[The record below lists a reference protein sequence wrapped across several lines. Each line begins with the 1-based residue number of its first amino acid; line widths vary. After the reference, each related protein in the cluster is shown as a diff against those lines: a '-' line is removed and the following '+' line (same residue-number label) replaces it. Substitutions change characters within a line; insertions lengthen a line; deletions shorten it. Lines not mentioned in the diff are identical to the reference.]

1 MYVQHAHVYMYERI
15 YIYTY
20 RILLAIQQLF
30 HFYLFCFVMPWISRF
45 SLKKDREKKKENL

>member
-1 MYVQHAHVYMYERI
+1 MCVQHARVYMYERI